1 MQFVEEAHYF
11 DCAGERLLGI
21 LARPEQ
27 PADTAVLILV
37 GGPQYRVGSHRQFL
51 LLSRTLAAA
60 GYPCLRFD
68 FRGMGDSSGEPQSF
82 EDVAEDIAAA
92 IEALQVAL
100 PSMRRVVLWGLCD
113 AASAAL
119 LYWQASG
126 DRRLA
131 GMALLN
137 PWVRSEATLAR
148 TQLRHYYLQRLLASE
163 FWGKL
168 GRRQFDWRGATREF
182 LGKFRLARGAGQ
194 GESAGKMPF
203 QQRVTSAL
211 RSFPEPVLLV
221 LSGNDLTAHEFLDC
235 ASGDPAWSCILGQSN
250 ITRRDVAGADHTF
263 STAAWRQEVEQATL
277 GWLNT
282 VQGQP

>member
-1 MQFVEEAHYF
+1 MQFVEEARYF
-11 DCAGERLLGI
+11 DCAGEWLLGL

-68 FRGMGDSSGEPQSF
+68 FRGMGDSSGEAQSF
-82 EDVAEDIAAA
+82 EDGAEDIAAA
-92 IEALQVAL
+92 IEALQAVL
-100 PSMRRVVLWGLCD
+100 PSIRKVVLWGLCD

-131 GMALLN
+131 GLALLN

-148 TQLRHYYLQRLLASE
+148 TQLRHYYVQRLLAGE

-168 GRRQFDWRGATREF
+168 GRGQFEWRGATREF
-182 LGKFRLARGAGQ
+182 LGKFRQARGAGQ
-194 GESAGKMPF
+194 SEPPGDVPF
-203 QQRVTSAL
+203 QQRMTSAL
-211 RSFPEPVLLV
+211 RSFPGPVLLV
-221 LSGNDLTAHEFLDC
+221 LSGNDLTAREFLDC
-235 ASGDPAWSCILGQSN
+235 AAGDPGWSGILGQSN
-250 ITRRDVAGADHTF
+250 ITRCDVAGADHTF

-277 GWLNT
+277 GWLNAL
-282 VQGQP
+282 QAKP